1 MMMASHMD
9 GGDGDDCIVQI
20 VRCDAQERVNS
31 CFNQGGG
38 NWHNWRLKQQPVI
51 KIYRAA
57 HHLAAKKQNRWMIN

>member
-38 NWHNWRLKQQPVI
+38 NWHNWRLSSPSSGCKEAKQVDDQ
-51 KIYRAA
+51 
-57 HHLAAKKQNRWMIN
+57 LN